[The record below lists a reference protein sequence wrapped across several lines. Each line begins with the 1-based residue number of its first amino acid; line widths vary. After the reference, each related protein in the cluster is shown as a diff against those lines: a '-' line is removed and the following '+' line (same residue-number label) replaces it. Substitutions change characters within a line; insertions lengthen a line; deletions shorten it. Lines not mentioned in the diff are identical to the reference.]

1 MKFRRLKLL
10 KDVLKKTHT
19 YKIVIAFLAFFFLI
33 ALIIYIDDPSIHTYR
48 QSVYYCFMIASS
60 VGNGDVIVSTQLARI
75 LTMLLSIYSLF
86 ALAIITGVVVSY
98 YNAYTQMQFKE
109 SIESFMEQLEQL
121 PELSKEELIEIS
133 EKIKKF
139 RLNN

>member
-1 MKFRRLKLL
+1 MRFRKLKLL
-10 KDVLKKTHT
+10 KDVLRKTHT

-33 ALIIYIDDPSIHTYR
+33 ALIIWLNDPAIHTYR

-60 VGNGDVIVSTQLARI
+60 VGNGDVIVSTTLARI
-75 LTMLLSIYSLF
+75 LTMILSIYSVF

-109 SIESFMEQLEQL
+109 SIETFMEKLEQL
-121 PELSKEELIEIS
+121 PELDKEELEEIS
-133 EKIKKF
+133 DRIRKF
-139 RLNN
+139 RLKG

>member
-1 MKFRRLKLL
+1 MRFKRLKLL

-19 YKIVIAFLAFFFLI
+19 YKIVLAFLAFFFLI
-33 ALIIYIDDPSIHTYR
+33 ALIIYVDDPTIHTYR

-60 VGNGDVIVSTQLARI
+60 VGNGDVIVSTTLARV
-75 LTMLLSIYSLF
+75 LTMILSIYSLF

-121 PELSKEELIEIS
+121 PELSKEELAEIS
-133 EKIKKF
+133 DKIKKF
-139 RLNN
+139 RLK

>member
-1 MKFRRLKLL
+1 MKFKRLRIL

-19 YKIVIAFLAFFFLI
+19 YKIVLAFLAFFFLI
-33 ALIIYIDDPSIHTYR
+33 ALIIWIDDPAITTYR

-75 LTMLLSIYSLF
+75 LTMILSIYSVF

-98 YNAYTQMQFKE
+98 YNAFTQMQFKE

-121 PELSKEELIEIS
+121 PDLSKEELEEIS

-139 RLNN
+139 RLK

>member
-1 MKFRRLKLL
+1 MKFKRLRIL

-19 YKIVIAFLAFFFLI
+19 YKIVLAFLAFFFLI
-33 ALIIYIDDPSIHTYR
+33 ALIIWIDDPAITTYR

-75 LTMLLSIYSLF
+75 LTMILSIYSVF

-121 PELSKEELIEIS
+121 PELSKEELEEIS
-133 EKIKKF
+133 DKIKKF
-139 RLNN
+139 RLR

>member
-1 MKFRRLKLL
+1 MKFKRLRIL

-19 YKIVIAFLAFFFLI
+19 YKIVLAFLAFFFLI
-33 ALIIYIDDPSIHTYR
+33 ALIIWLDDPTIHTYR

-60 VGNGDVIVSTQLARI
+60 VGNGDVIVSTQLARV
-75 LTMLLSIYSLF
+75 LTMVLSIYSVF

-121 PELSKEELIEIS
+121 PELSKEELADIS

-139 RLNN
+139 RLK

>member
-1 MKFRRLKLL
+1 MKFRRLKVL

-19 YKIVIAFLAFFFLI
+19 YKIVLAFLAFFFLI
-33 ALIIYIDDPSIHTYR
+33 ALIIWIDDPAIHTYR

-75 LTMLLSIYSLF
+75 LTMVLSIYSLF

-98 YNAYTQMQFKE
+98 YNAYTQMQFKD

-121 PELSKEELIEIS
+121 PELSKEELTEIS

-139 RLNN
+139 RLK

>member
-121 PELSKEELIEIS
+121 PELSKEELTEIS